1 MTHEA
6 DEVSVGGRRVTEI
19 LAAYLR
25 AVDAGQAPSR
35 QELLARHPE
44 LAAELQAFFADQD
57 ELDQLAEPLRPVPA
71 AAPRPAELL
80 KPDVGAAGAP
90 TVGVGETVP
99 PAPAARPR
107 LVADYELLEELARGG
122 MGVVYNARQGSP
134 NRVVA
139 LH

>member
-71 AAPRPAELL
+71 ATPRPAELL

-90 TVGVGETVP
+90 TVGAAGAVP
-99 PAPAARPR
+99 PAPPARPSR
-107 LVADYELLEELARGG
+107 FPDYERLEERAPGGRGG
-122 MGVVYNARQGSP
+122 WTKPRHATP
-134 NRVVA
+134 NPV
-139 LH
+139 